1 VPSPTRRF
9 LAPVL
14 QFLRTEAAGGVA
26 LVAAVAVALA
36 WANGPWAHGYDAF
49 WDFHVSVGTP
59 GLTLTESLRGWVDD
73 GLMVVFFFVVGLEIK
88 RELVHGEL
96 RDPRTAAVPA
106 LAALGG
112 MVVPALVFTAWTAG
126 RAGGHGWGIPM
137 ATDIALVVG
146 VLAILG
152 TRAPPKLR
160 VFLLTLAVVD
170 DIGAIVVIAIFY
182 AGDVSWAWLGAAVAG
197 VLAMLLMRPFVRV
210 PLAYVPLG
218 VAIWLATLNSG
229 VQPTIAGVVLGLLAP
244 AGEVGGREVLED
256 LEARLHPWTSFFVIP
271 VFALANAG
279 IALDAHAVR
288 ASFTH
293 AVGLGVFTGLV
304 LGKPVGVIGATF
316 LATACGLRLPEGVR
330 RAHIVGAGL
339 LAGIGFTVSLFVAE
353 LAFPGS
359 ALLGHAE
366 VAILAASCTA
376 AIVGIAALLLVRSAP
391 VRVVALVDDLMDRS
405 RLGSA
410 VPEVTFARKVAEC
423 RGADVVVVDLA
434 RHGDDVTAVRDTA
447 PGARVVGFFSHV
459 DRETAERAIGDGA
472 DVVLARSRFFHDPAE
487 AIEP

>member
-36 WANGPWAHGYDAF
+36 WANGPWAHGYEAL
-49 WDFHVSVGTP
+49 WGFHVSVGTP
-59 GLTLTESLRGWVDD
+59 GLALDESLRGWVND
-73 GLMVVFFFVVGLEIK
+73 GLMVVFFFVVGVEFK

-96 RDPRTAAVPA
+96 RDPRTAAVPV

-126 RAGGHGWGIPM
+126 RTGGHGWGIPM

-170 DIGAIVVIAIFY
+170 DIGAIVVIAVFY
-182 AGDVSWAWLGAAVAG
+182 AGALSWSWLGGAVAG
-197 VLAMLLMRPFVRV
+197 VAVVVLMRPFVRAPV
-210 PLAYVPLG
+210 AYVPI
-218 VAIWLATLNSG
+218 AIAVWVATLNSG
-229 VQPTIAGVVLGLLAP
+229 VHATIAGVALGLLTP
-244 AGEVGGREVLED
+244 AGEIGGREVLEE

-279 IALDAHAVR
+279 IALDAHAVG
-288 ASFTH
+288 ASLTH

-304 LGKPVGVIGATF
+304 VGKPVGVIGATF

-330 RAHIVGAGL
+330 RAHVVGAGL
-339 LAGIGFTVSLFVAE
+339 LAGIGFTVSLFVAD

-359 ALLGHAE
+359 ALLGHAKI
-366 VAILAASCTA
+366 AIFAASCTA
-376 AIVGIAALLLVRSAP
+376 AIVGIGALVLVRSP
-391 VRVVALVDDLMDRS
+391 SVRVVALVDDLMDRS

-410 VPEVTFARKVAEC
+410 LPDVTYARTAAEC
-423 RGADVVVVDLA
+423 AGADVVVVDLD
-434 RHGDDVTAVRDTA
+434 RHGGDVTAVRDVV

-459 DRETAERAIGDGA
+459 DRDTAERAIGDGA
-472 DVVLARSRFFHDPAE
+472 DVVLARSRFFHDPAQ
-487 AIEP
+487 AIES

>member
-1 VPSPTRRF
+1 MPSPTRRF

-36 WANGPWAHGYDAF
+36 WANGPWSHGYDAL
-49 WDFHVSVGTP
+49 WGFHVSVGTP
-59 GLTLTESLRGWVDD
+59 GLALTDSLRGWVDE
-73 GLMVVFFFVVGLEIK
+73 GLMALFFFVVGLEIK

-112 MVVPALVFTAWTAG
+112 MVVPALIFTAWTAG

-152 TRAPPKLR
+152 TRAPAKLR

-170 DIGAIVVIAIFY
+170 DIGAIVVIAVFY
-182 AGDVSWAWLGAAVAG
+182 ASHVRWTWLGGAVVG
-197 VLAMLLMRPFVRV
+197 VAVMVLMRPVVRT
-210 PLAYVPLG
+210 PIAYVPIA
-218 VAIWLATLNSG
+218 VAVWVATFNSG
-229 VQPTIAGVVLGLLAP
+229 VHATIAGVALGLLTP
-244 AGEVGGREVLED
+244 TGEVGGREVLED
-256 LEARLHPWTSFFVIP
+256 LETRLHPWTSFVVIP

-279 IALDAHAVR
+279 IALDAHAVGT
-288 ASFTH
+288 SLTH

-304 LGKPVGVIGATF
+304 VGKPVGVISATF
-316 LATACGLRLPEGVR
+316 LATACGLRLPEGMR
-330 RAHIVGAGL
+330 RAHVVGAGL

-353 LAFPGS
+353 LAFPGT
-359 ALLGHAE
+359 ALLDHARI
-366 VAILAASCTA
+366 AILAASCTA
-376 AIVGIAALLLVRSAP
+376 AVVGIGALLLVRSVP

-405 RLGSA
+405 RLGGA
-410 VPEVTFARKVAEC
+410 LPGVVYARGPGEC
-423 RGADVVVVDLA
+423 AGADVVVVDLA
-434 RHGDDVTAVRDTA
+434 RHGGDVTAVREAA
-447 PGARVVGFFSHV
+447 PGARVVGFYSHV
-459 DRETAERAIGDGA
+459 DRDTAERAIDDGA

-487 AIEP
+487 AVAP